1 MKIRICFGFRYSNFE
16 FFQLKSLFSS
26 PASRGLGRC
35 RGEGQDRNIARP
47 FDRRGHLSLV
57 FGTVTGDPPGNDL
70 SPLRDEI
77 SQDPRVLII
86 DVQFLIGTE
95 STDLSP

>member
-1 MKIRICFGFRYSNFE
+1 MFR
-16 FFQLKSLFSS
+16 LL
-26 PASRGLGRC
+26 RRC
-35 RGEGQDRNIARP
+35 RGEGQDRDISRP
-47 FDRRGHLSLV
+47 LDRRCHLSLV

-70 SPLRDEI
+70 PPFSDEI